1 MPPANI
7 MLNAFGGQNG
17 GQLGRQNRGQNRR
30 VGLSN
35 QNRNVQPV
43 G

>member
-7 MLNAFGGQNG
+7 MHNAFGPNG
-17 GQLGRQNRGQNRR
+17 GQLGRRQNRGQNRR

>member
-7 MLNAFGGQNG
+7 MHNAFGPNG